1 MLADIYTIIWKELRE
16 LLYLRGR
23 MRSGR
28 ISLLVLVGI
37 LGIFMP
43 LQRGREWFT
52 TALPVLFYGLLPFTL
67 VSSVIADSFAG
78 ERERHT
84 LETLLA
90 SRLADTAILYGKMI
104 ASQIYGWGL
113 TMMCAILGVLAINLV
128 YARGGLLF
136 FPSMVAFGIMASSL
150 LVSGFVSGLGV
161 IISLRSTTVRQ
172 AQQTFSIAFFAL
184 FIPLF
189 ALPLLPQEWHIGA
202 TAVLEKLDFV
212 SLGIAVTA
220 ILLVVDI
227 GLLVAARLRFRRDR
241 LILD

>member
-1 MLADIYTIIWKELRE
+1 MITDIYTIIWKELRE

-23 MRSGR
+23 MRGGR

-43 LQRGREWFT
+43 LQSGKEWFT

-90 SRLADTAILYGKMI
+90 SRLPDTAILNGKII
-104 ASQIYGWGL
+104 AAQIFGWGL
-113 TMMCAILGVLAINLV
+113 TMLCAVLGVVAINLV
-128 YARGGLLF
+128 YGRGELLF
-136 FPSMVAFGIMASSL
+136 LPLMVAFGIMASSL

-189 ALPLLPQEWHIGA
+189 ALPLLPQEWHKGA

-212 SLGIAVTA
+212 SLGIAVAA

>member
-1 MLADIYTIIWKELRE
+1 MITDIYTIIWKELRE

-23 MRSGR
+23 MRGGR

-43 LQRGREWFT
+43 LQSGKEWFT

-90 SRLADTAILYGKMI
+90 SRLPDTAILNGKII
-104 ASQIYGWGL
+104 AAQIFGWGL
-113 TMMCAILGVLAINLV
+113 TMLCAVLGVVAINLV
-128 YARGGLLF
+128 YGRGELLF
-136 FPSMVAFGIMASSL
+136 FPLMVAFGIMASSL

-189 ALPLLPQEWHIGA
+189 ALPLLPQEWHKGA

-212 SLGIAVTA
+212 SLGIAVAA

>member
-1 MLADIYTIIWKELRE
+1 MLADIYTIIWKELHE

-23 MRSGR
+23 MRGGR

-43 LQRGREWFT
+43 LQSGKEWFT

-90 SRLADTAILYGKMI
+90 SRLTDTAILYGKII
-104 ASQIYGWGL
+104 AAQIFGWGL
-113 TMMCAILGVLAINLV
+113 TMLCAVLGVVAINLV
-128 YARGGLLF
+128 YGRGELLF
-136 FPSMVAFGIMASSL
+136 FPLMVAFGIMTSSL

-189 ALPLLPQEWHIGA
+189 ALPLLPQEWHKGA

-212 SLGIAVTA
+212 SLGIAVAA

>member
-1 MLADIYTIIWKELRE
+1 MIADIYTIIWKELHE

-23 MRSGR
+23 MRGGR
-28 ISLLVLVGI
+28 ISLLFLVGI

-43 LQRGREWFT
+43 LQSGKEWFN

-90 SRLADTAILYGKMI
+90 SRLADTAILYGKII
-104 ASQIYGWGL
+104 AAQIYGWGL
-113 TMMCAILGVLAINLV
+113 TMLCAALGVLAINLV

-136 FPSMVAFGIMASSL
+136 FPPMVVFGILASSL

-189 ALPLLPQEWHIGA
+189 ALPLA
-202 TAVLEKLDFV
+202 T
-212 SLGIAVTA
+212 SR
-220 ILLVVDI
+220 
-227 GLLVAARLRFRRDR
+227 VAQGRDR
-241 LILD
+241 GAGKTGFCRPGDCCGSHPAGGGYRLAGRCPAALPP